1 MKDAQKEAASR
12 QDAEALEELERA
24 QQVVRGLGPGGD
36 LCVSFSPLMMTCE
49 QMIWQCRW
57 SLDQQDLH

>member
-12 QDAEALEELERA
+12 QDAKALEELERA

-36 LCVSFSPLMMTCE
+36 LCVSFSP
-49 QMIWQCRW
+49 
-57 SLDQQDLH
+57 S